1 MVYHCGQTNC
11 DCTHTQ
17 GCEFGWIYG
26 TETDR
31 KVAKTRDGETIVTE
45 QKYEVVSPCQ
55 NCRPELYNIFAT
67 SRSRQELQ
75 ERLRSRSN
83 HNRLKTFE
91 ESEERKTKTL

>member
-1 MVYHCGQTNC
+1 MYHCGITKC
-11 DCTHTQ
+11 ECTHTQ

-31 KVAKTRDGETIVTE
+31 KVAKSRDGQTIVTE
-45 QKYEVVSPCQ
+45 QKYEVVSPCP

-75 ERLRSRSN
+75 ERLRSRSV
-83 HNRLKTFE
+83 HTRLKDYEQTE
-91 ESEERKTKTL
+91 EGRTRTL

>member
-17 GCEFGWIYG
+17 GCEFGWIFG
-26 TETDR
+26 KETDR
-31 KVAKTRDGETIVTE
+31 RVTRTKDGETKVIETT
-45 QKYEVVSPCQ
+45 YEVAYPCS
-55 NCRPELYNIFAT
+55 NCQPEKARIFAT
-67 SRSRQELQ
+67 ARNRQELQ
-75 ERLRSRSN
+75 EMLRSRSN